1 MKIKAFTSSEQSFY
15 VKKVLEVSIL
25 TTFYVQFL
33 YKNVFYTCSFVYYF
47 FLSVDMVELKPVIRN
62 IRSKKMATERFKDL
76 GTLNFPMVVW
86 FKVRAN
92 FQYCPSCL
100 KNTTQFK
107 SGQN

>member
-1 MKIKAFTSSEQSFY
+1 MKIKAFISSEQSFY
-15 VKKVLEVSIL
+15 VKKVLGVSIL

-47 FLSVDMVELKPVIRN
+47 LAHCQKSVDMVELKPVIRN

-100 KNTTQFK
+100 KNTA
-107 SGQN
+107 